1 MGVESSS
8 IGFESNSSYN
18 SNAFQVSNSIVR
30 LLTQYEEKILYIKFC
45 LLTKRSAGP
54 DYYKIGYRS
63 ESSPFSPKMVFW
75 SSIPHPISFLSLFSA
90 RLAALF
96 WGSRTIACL
105 KSAYTKS
112 TNFGKFSKIMIR

>member
-18 SNAFQVSNSIVR
+18 SNAFEVSNSIVR

-63 ESSPFSPKMVFW
+63 
-75 SSIPHPISFLSLFSA
+75 
-90 RLAALF
+90 
-96 WGSRTIACL
+96 
-105 KSAYTKS
+105 
-112 TNFGKFSKIMIR
+112 